1 MDDFDTPGL
10 PIVPSTWITF
20 GDILVSGSGRFLRE
34 CRAQRK
40 SALLPEAKKTLTECN
55 FEIKEL
61 IPFSVPLG
69 QAISGDFPLQKPK
82 QSLPS
87 AIQFTLFFVR

>member
-20 GDILVSGSGRFLRE
+20 GDILRM
-34 CRAQRK
+34 Q
-40 SALLPEAKKTLTECN
+40 

-87 AIQFTLFFVR
+87 AIQFTLFLCASSAIYLGIS